1 MRAEFRQKKLEICS
15 EDHSNNQSYIRRPTP
30 SPRGIASI
38 GRAETNPVQAAASV
52 IADEHGV
59 VSETY
64 VDGYAMKRS
73 WDHVTE
79 MRDVGV
85 MLTSPYV
92 SDLHSSTCSEGAFG

>member
-1 MRAEFRQKKLEICS
+1 MMSLPAEP
-15 EDHSNNQSYIRRPTP
+15 PTP
-30 SPRGIASI
+30 PTR
-38 GRAETNPVQAAASV
+38 T
-52 IADEHGV
+52 
-59 VSETY
+59 SEALRSELKE
-64 VDGYAMKRS
+64 VNEQLDAMKRS